1 MNQIKLFLFPSF
13 VGEALEAKAISSVDL
28 ENVAK
33 LKNIF
38 SPSSVDKILYLNNL
52 TRSNATK
59 EDCQI
64 LNALGYDWLLDQPVG
79 YPESKCKTGTLMSFL
94 TAIQHDGDEL
104 LSQVVGRTISQFAMT
119 YDVVRIR
126 NNTYGLMMKSLTTVD
141 NPASRKRINA
151 IHMERVLQKGI
162 VDNAVTQS
170 VPYTQYVNYL

>member
-64 LNALGYDWLLDQPVG
+64 LNALGYDWLL
-79 YPESKCKTGTLMSFL
+79 ESKCKTGTLMSFL